1 MRRVFITIGVLS
13 LLGLLTAVNV
23 AQRPQDRER
32 RGRAGNRRPPSL
44 ILQSLDTNRDGQLS
58 PEEVAAATET
68 LQKLDRDGNG
78 RLSADELAI
87 PRERRERDNGRAEG
101 RRRGPAGADA
111 PPQRPG
117 RDRGPRNPE
126 NDGER
131 FIQRLMSFD
140 DNKDGQL
147 SKEELPERMQRIL
160 ERHDRDENGK
170 LDRTE
175 LQDMAAEAS
184 RRAGRGGFGGRERG
198 GFGGRPGGRERGGFG
213 GRPGGREGG
222 RGFGPPDEERPEPRR
237 FGDPEGGRGFGRPD
251 EGRRGPGGRFDG
263 GPPDPEQFVER
274 ALEFDAN
281 QDGKLDRN
289 ELRKLAEGMSQRFSR
304 GGFGGRPGGR
314 ERGGF
319 GGRPGGRE
327 RGGFGGGERG
337 GFGGRDRG
345 GFRGRENRGR
355 GDGRPRRPAPDRENP
370 VPNQDG
376 NEKRDAEEKDTEEKD
391 TEEKDDEKDGTQDQS
406 SDSDC

>member
-1 MRRVFITIGVLS
+1 MRRAFTTIGVLS
-13 LLGLLTAVNV
+13 LLGLLTAVNF

-32 RGRAGNRRPPSL
+32 RGSDRNRRPPSL

-87 PRERRERDNGRAEG
+87 PRERRGRDNGRPEG
-101 RRRGPAGADA
+101 RRRRRAEADA
-111 PPQRPG
+111 PPQRPE
-117 RDRGPRNPE
+117 RDQGSPNRE

-170 LDRTE
+170 LDRNE
-175 LQDMAAEAS
+175 LQNMAAEAS
-184 RRAGRGGFGGRERG
+184 RRAGRGSFGGRERG
-198 GFGGRPGGRERGGFG
+198 GFGGRPGGRE
-213 GRPGGREGG
+213 EG
-222 RGFGPPDEERPEPRR
+222 RGFGPPDGERRGPRG
-237 FGDPEGGRGFGRPD
+237 FDAPEGGRGFGRPE
-251 EGRRGPGGRFDG
+251 EGRRGPGGRFGG

-281 QDGKLDRN
+281 KDGKLDRD
-289 ELRKLAEGMSQRFSR
+289 ELRKLAEGMSQRFGR
-304 GGFGGRPGGR
+304 GGFGGR

-319 GGRPGGRE
+319 GGRE
-327 RGGFGGGERG
+327 R
-337 GFGGRDRG
+337 
-345 GFRGRENRGR
+345 RGRSET
-355 GDGRPRRPAPDRENP
+355 RPRRPASDRDTSYPNEDENK
-370 VPNQDG
+370 
-376 NEKRDAEEKDTEEKD
+376 KRDAEDKDAEVKD
-391 TEEKDDEKDGTQDQS
+391 CQQT
-406 SDSDC
+406 

>member
-1 MRRVFITIGVLS
+1 MRRVLITIGVLS

-23 AQRPQDRER
+23 AQRPQDREQRPQDREQRPQDRER

-78 RLSADELAI
+78 RLSADELAT
-87 PRERRERDNGRAEG
+87 PRDRRERGG
-101 RRRGPAGADA
+101 RRRGPAGADT
-111 PPQRPG
+111 PPPRPG
-117 RDRGPRNPE
+117 QEPGSRDAE

-140 DNKDGQL
+140 ENQDGQL
-147 SKEELPERMQRIL
+147 SKEELPDRMQRIL

-175 LQDMAAEAS
+175 LQNMAAEAS
-184 RRAGRGGFGGRERG
+184 RRSGRG
-198 GFGGRPGGRERGGFG
+198 GFGGRPGGRERGGLG
-213 GRPGGREGG
+213 SRPDGREGG
-222 RGFGPPDEERPEPRR
+222 RGFGPPDEERPGPRG
-237 FGDPEGGRGFGRPD
+237 FGDQEGGRGFGRPG

-263 GPPDPEQFVER
+263 GPPDPEQFVKR

-289 ELRKLAEGMSQRFSR
+289 ELRKLAEGMSQRFGR

-319 GGRPGGRE
+319 GGRE
-327 RGGFGGGERG
+327 RGGFGS
-337 GFGGRDRG
+337 
-345 GFRGRENRGR
+345 RENRGR

-376 NEKRDAEEKDTEEKD
+376 NEKRDAEEKDDK
-391 TEEKDDEKDGTQDQS
+391 KKNDEKDGTQHKS
-406 SDSDC
+406 SDSDR

>member
-1 MRRVFITIGVLS
+1 MRRVFTTIGVFS

-23 AQRPQDRER
+23 AQRPQDRDR
-32 RGRAGNRRPPSL
+32 RGRERDRRPPSL

-78 RLSADELAI
+78 RLSADELAA
-87 PRERRERDNGRAEG
+87 PRGRRDRDNARPNG
-101 RRRGPAGADA
+101 RRRGPGDADA
-111 PPQRPG
+111 PPRRPG
-117 RDRGPRNPE
+117 REPDSRDSD

-160 ERHDRDENGK
+160 ARHDRDENGK

-175 LQDMAAEAS
+175 LQNMAAEAS
-184 RRAGRGGFGGRERG
+184 RRSGRGGFGGRDRG
-198 GFGGRPGGRERGGFG
+198 GFGGGRGERDRGGFG

-222 RGFGPPDEERPEPRR
+222 RGFGPPDEGRRGPRG
-237 FGDPEGGRGFGRPD
+237 FDDPEGGRGFGPPD
-251 EGRRGPGGRFDG
+251 EGRRGPGGRFGG
-263 GPPDPEQFVER
+263 GPPAPEQFVER

-281 QDGKLDRN
+281 KDGKLDRD
-289 ELRKLAEGMSQRFSR
+289 ELRKLAEGMSQRF
-304 GGFGGRPGGR
+304 G
-314 ERGGF
+314 RGGF

-327 RGGFGGGERG
+327 RGGFGGGRGGRERG

-345 GFRGRENRGR
+345 GFRGRENQGR
-355 GDGRPRRPAPDRENP
+355 GAARPRRPAPDRENP
-370 VPNQDG
+370 APAE
-376 NEKRDAEEKDTEEKD
+376 NEKSDAENKDAENKD
-391 TEEKDDEKDGTQDQS
+391 AENKDDDT
-406 SDSDC
+406 

>member
-1 MRRVFITIGVLS
+1 MRRAFTTIGVLS

-32 RGRAGNRRPPSL
+32 RGRDRNRRPPSL

-58 PEEVAAATET
+58 PEEVAAATER

-87 PRERRERDNGRAEG
+87 PRERRERNNGRAEG
-101 RRRGPAGADA
+101 RRREPADADA
-111 PPQRPG
+111 PPQRPE
-117 RDRGPRNPE
+117 RDQGSRNTE

-170 LDRTE
+170 LDRNE
-175 LQDMAAEAS
+175 LQNMAAEAS
-184 RRAGRGGFGGRERG
+184 RRGGRGGFGGRERG
-198 GFGGRPGGRERGGFG
+198 GFDGRPGGRDRGGFG

-222 RGFGPPDEERPEPRR
+222 RGFGPPDGERRGPRG
-237 FGDPEGGRGFGRPD
+237 FDAPEGGRGFGRP
-251 EGRRGPGGRFDG
+251 EEVRRGPGGRFGG

-281 QDGKLDRN
+281 KDGKLDRD
-289 ELRKLAEGMSQRFSR
+289 ELRKLAEGMSQRFGR
-304 GGFGGRPGGR
+304 GGFGGR

-319 GGRPGGRE
+319 GGRG
-327 RGGFGGGERG
+327 RG
-337 GFGGRDRG
+337 GFGGRER
-345 GFRGRENRGR
+345 RGR
-355 GDGRPRRPAPDRENP
+355 GEARPRRPAPDRGTP
-370 VPNQDG
+370 APNEDE
-376 NEKRDAEEKDTEEKD
+376 NEKRDAEEKAAEEKD
-391 TEEKDDEKDGTQDQS
+391 CQQT
-406 SDSDC
+406 